1 MMTSLFEIEFDQQ
14 TLVGDT
20 MGPEMPRTV
29 LMLHGAGQSRREKML
44 PLRNELLEKG
54 IGSVA
59 FDFIGHGETG
69 GEMQES
75 SLESRTCQ
83 ACRVIDQL
91 DLAQKPLSIVAAS
104 MGAYNAVQL
113 TAEYVVRHLILIVPA
128 MYTDKADDVRFGD
141 RFSDLI
147 RVPFSWRDSAG
158 WNTLR
163 RYTGNLLVVAAEIDR
178 VIPREIVERYYDAAE
193 NAETRR
199 LVTIKDTG
207 HMIFTELRE
216 KKPREMGQILDIIED
231 TISL

>member
-1 MMTSLFEIEFDQQ
+1 MTRRFEIEFEQQ

-20 MGPEMPRTV
+20 MGPGMPRTV

-44 PLRNELLEKG
+44 PLRHELLEKG

-69 GEMQES
+69 GEMQQS
-75 SLESRTCQ
+75 SLRSRTRQ

-91 DLAQKPLSIVAAS
+91 DLAQQPLSIVAAS

-113 TAEYVVRHLILIVPA
+113 TIRYVVRHLILIVPA
-128 MYTDKADDVRFGD
+128 MYTDKADDVRFGT
-141 RFSDLI
+141 RFGELI
-147 RVPFSWRDSAG
+147 RVPLSWRDSAG

-163 RYTGNLLVVAAEIDR
+163 RFAGRLLLVAAEHDR
-178 VIPREIVERYYDAAE
+178 VIPREIIERYYDSAE

-199 LVTIKDTG
+199 LVTIQDTG

-216 KKPREMGQILDIIED
+216 KKPREMSRILDIIED
-231 TISL
+231 ILICD